1 MILIIS
7 DTSVKNNV
15 TTSVSHIHKEQEII
29 AKTIHYAMNVM
40 STKTGLFAIRYSIN
54 HVTQMQNI
62 TCIIIITDAKYIFD
76 MSIHLYQLHSITIFN
91 DLKGFFN
98 KNPNNLISFWDCS
111 SSEKWLPHLFVNKES
126 KHFKINYHRSSAVRK
141 NATLLFTNNK
151 YTSKL

>member
-29 AKTIHYAMNVM
+29 AKTIHYAMNIM
-40 STKTGLFAIRYSIN
+40 FTKTELFAIRYSIN
-54 HVTQMQNI
+54 HATQMQNI
-62 TCIIIITDAKYIFD
+62 TCIIINTDAKYIFD

-98 KNPNNLISFWDCS
+98 KNSNNLISF
-111 SSEKWLPHLFVNKES
+111 
-126 KHFKINYHRSSAVRK
+126 
-141 NATLLFTNNK
+141 
-151 YTSKL
+151 